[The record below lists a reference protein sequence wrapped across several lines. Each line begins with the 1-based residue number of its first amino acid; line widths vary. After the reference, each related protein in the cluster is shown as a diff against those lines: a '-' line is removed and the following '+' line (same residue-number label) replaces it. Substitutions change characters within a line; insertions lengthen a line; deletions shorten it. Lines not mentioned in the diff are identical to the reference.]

1 MHTLSSSWQVK
12 YLLTTAM
19 KLDTCLIVWTPQRT
33 RNTRSIVPAS
43 TAPSDKAH
51 RHLCRSL
58 RVEHKLSLN
67 HPRHQ
72 LNLEFQK
79 ALQGRPPTKKLVRC
93 TTMMRR
99 VTCWEKYQPQNKRGE
114 LWQTK
119 TI

>member
-12 YLLTTAM
+12 YPPTIAM
-19 KLDTCLIVWTPQRT
+19 KLDTCLIVWMLQRT
-33 RNTRSIVPAS
+33 RSTRSTVPAS
-43 TAPSDKAH
+43 TTPSDKVH

-58 RVEHKLSLN
+58 RVELRLRLN

-72 LNLEFQK
+72 PNLKFQK
-79 ALQGRPPTKKLVRC
+79 ARQGRPPTKKLVRC